1 MRFKFTILL
10 LGLNIVA
17 FALIGYLS
25 REDDPFDKSSSSL
38 SAQIG
43 REIIEA
49 DRIELRGSGLDQP
62 RVLIRTGADWQIS
75 EPMQWKAN
83 YFAINRILNQL
94 QFIEQEASF
103 SVEEILGTGQTLAD
117 YGLEEPMIELII
129 SEGQDS
135 VQLSIGTLTD
145 IGNNVYLLG
154 PDRKRIFVVGREVI
168 DGLLVDLSDLRNREI
183 FNIPVFEVTELSLQI
198 KSTAESNNGDLKVRL
213 ANATGKWRFEAP
225 LSAEADPALV
235 SNTINTLASL
245 KVSRFVE
252 PESNDPTLT
261 GLENPFMRI
270 TLHGNKRRQTLL
282 IGNRAP
288 SIGTSGMSQFFAKL
302 EGNPISFTVDTR
314 PFENLLQAQESLRE
328 RSFMPFEKANLDA
341 IYIAE
346 NGREIRLQKIET
358 GDWQVLESS
367 GSGEIKP
374 RRADPEVMESLIQ
387 DLQQMRAKAFV
398 VDAPTTVDLER
409 LGFNAPRRTIRL
421 QFNSAEPLIIEL
433 AHPEDENEKLY
444 ARIVAKE
451 SVYEVERRTTLQ
463 LFPLNTLHYRNRLLE
478 TLPKAAM
485 IKELTLTNLITDATL
500 FSYQPESQEGWLNFI
515 DQLKAE
521 QADAL
526 STLLGNLRKFVVK
539 SYLSDKFTEGY
550 QLDPDKTLPWTYRLS
565 ADVLLPGG
573 ETEQMQKL
581 EYVFTERLSGTMQ
594 VGGSPLHNTIFELNI
609 DLIEALYVLTEEMV
623 LPPES
628 LDEVV
633 PDPKSPEPV
642 PEPESQATPS
652 TTT

>member
-1 MRFKFTILL
+1 MRFKFTIFL
-10 LGLNIVA
+10 LGLNIIA
-17 FALIGYLS
+17 FALIAYLTQK
-25 REDDPFDKSSSSL
+25 DDPFDTSSGSL
-38 SAQIG
+38 AAQIG

-49 DRIELRGSGLDQP
+49 DKIELRGSGLDQP

-117 YGLEEPMIELII
+117 YGLEEPIIELII
-129 SEGQDS
+129 SEGEDS
-135 VQLSIGTLTD
+135 VPLSIGTLTD

-168 DGLLVDLSDLRNREI
+168 DGLLVDLSDLRTREI
-183 FNIPVFEVTELSLQI
+183 FNIPVFEVSELSLQI
-198 KSTAESNNGDLKVRL
+198 KSTAESSSGDLKVRL

-225 LSAEADPALV
+225 LAADADPALV

-245 KVSRFVE
+245 KVGRFIE
-252 PESNDPTLT
+252 PEADDPALT
-261 GLENPFMRI
+261 GLESPSMRI

-282 IGNRAP
+282 IGNRVPATGNSSP
-288 SIGTSGMSQFFAKL
+288 SQFFAKL
-302 EGNPISFTVDTR
+302 QEAPISFTVEAQ

-328 RSFMPFEKANLDA
+328 RNFMPFPQASLNA

-374 RRADPEVMESLIQ
+374 RRADPEVMDSLIQ
-387 DLQQMRAKAFV
+387 DLQQLRARAFV
-398 VDAPTTVDLER
+398 VDAPNSVDLER
-409 LGFNAPRRTIRL
+409 LGFNQPRRTVRL
-421 QFNSAEPLIIEL
+421 QFDAAEPMILEL
-433 AHPEDENEKLY
+433 AHPADENEKLY
-444 ARIVAKE
+444 ARITAEE
-451 SVYEVERRTTLQ
+451 SVYEVERQPTLQ
-463 LFPLNTLHYRNRLLE
+463 LLPLNTLHYRNRQLE
-478 TLPKAAM
+478 ALPQAAV
-485 IKELTLTNLITDATL
+485 IRQLSLTNLISGETL
-500 FSYQPESQEGWLNFI
+500 FNYRPEAQQGWLNLI
-515 DQLKAE
+515 DQLESA
-521 QADAL
+521 QADAV
-526 STLLGNLRKFVVK
+526 STLLGSLRKFVVK
-539 SYLSDKFTEGY
+539 SYLSDKFTAGY

-573 ETEQMQKL
+573 DTEQTQQL

-594 VGGSPLHNTIFELNI
+594 VGGSPLHNTTFALNTH
-609 DLIEALYVLTEEMV
+609 LIEALYRLTEELA
-623 LPPES
+623 LPPEA
-628 LDEVV
+628 LGEIV
-633 PDPKSPEPV
+633 PEPESPQPV
-642 PEPESQATPS
+642 PEPETTPVV
-652 TTT
+652 TP

>member
-25 REDDPFDKSSSSL
+25 REDDPFDKSSGSL

-62 RVLIRTGADWQIS
+62 RVLIRTGADWKIS

-103 SVEEILGTGQTLAD
+103 SVEEILSTGQTLAD
-117 YGLEEPMIELII
+117 YGLEEPMVELII
-129 SEGQDS
+129 SEGENS

-154 PDRKRIFVVGREVI
+154 PERTRIFVVGREVI

-245 KVSRFVE
+245 KVGRFVE
-252 PESNDPTLT
+252 PNSSDPTLT
-261 GLENPFMRI
+261 GLESPFMRI

-288 SIGTSGMSQFFAKL
+288 STGTSGPSQFFARL
-302 EGNPISFTVDTR
+302 EDNPISFTVDTR

-328 RSFMPFEKANLDA
+328 RNFMPFEKANLDA
-341 IYIAE
+341 IYIVE
-346 NGREIRLQKIET
+346 NDREIRLQKIET
-358 GDWQVLESS
+358 GDWQVLKSS

-387 DLQQMRAKAFV
+387 DLQQMRAKSFV
-398 VDAPTTVDLER
+398 VDTPNTVDLER
-409 LGFNAPRRTIRL
+409 LGFNEPRRTIQL
-421 QFNSAEPLIIEL
+421 QFKSAEPLILEL
-433 AHPEDENEKLY
+433 AHPADENEKLY
-444 ARIVAKE
+444 ARIAAKE
-451 SVYEVERRTTLQ
+451 SVYEVERRPTLQ
-463 LFPLNTLHYRNRLLE
+463 LFPLNTLHYRNRHLE
-478 TLPKAAM
+478 TLPQAAM
-485 IKELTLTNLITDATL
+485 IQKLTLTNLITDEVL
-500 FSYQPESQEGWLNFI
+500 FSYQPETQAGWLNLI
-515 DQLKAE
+515 DQLE
-521 QADAL
+521 TTPADAV
-526 STLLGNLRKFVVK
+526 SALLGNLRKFVVK
-539 SYLSDKFTEGY
+539 SYLTEKFTAGY

-565 ADVLLPGG
+565 AEVLLPGG
-573 ETEQMQKL
+573 ETEQTRKL
-581 EYVFTERLSGTMQ
+581 EYVFTERLAGTKQ

-609 DLIEALYVLTEEMV
+609 GLIEALYVLTEEIT

-628 LDEVV
+628 RDEVV
-633 PDPKSPEPV
+633 PEPVSPAPLPEPQV
-642 PEPESQATPS
+642 TPATTP
-652 TTT
+652 